1 MLRSD
6 SRRAAALDHF
16 ARFFAELEERFVE
29 RRDPLQQIALALLS
43 RQHVLMTGPPG
54 TGKSQLAS
62 AVVARIVDEATGE
75 PSVFARQIT
84 ESTVHTELIGAVDFR
99 TLMDS
104 GRTVHFTDEGLLG
117 SVHAFLDEVLDG
129 RDMLLRSTLNLLEER
144 ELKQG
149 ARITRGAIECALMTT
164 NRYLTEVLE
173 ENRRTLLAFVDRI
186 AFVSFVPRTFADP
199 ANLRRLVAGSVG
211 ERAALSARLTIQDLD
226 ALQTMASEVRVPASL
241 AERVADLVSAFER
254 RTGELERA
262 DPGFVAT
269 RYASARTAVRLAQ
282 LLRTIC
288 VLDKALHRR
297 DRPLVAELSD
307 LAMLRLALVVAG
319 PEPASLDA
327 LLAQEHEPRERRQLT
342 IMKAEHDLWDEC
354 LREITARA
362 LPDEP
367 VEAPAPA
374 PVQVAAEEPAPIA
387 VETNEPE
394 RAEPIAIATLEAHD
408 LHALRGVLER
418 SRTLEAED
426 PEARAIAREMR
437 TRALAALTE
446 HVAFGGFAGTAADD
460 PEDVA
465 GEIARYRE
473 AAELREALLAEGA
486 SIEQPDVHAARWERG
501 FATLV
506 DRARLALD
514 AHAAQR
520 ITGFDARGARGLS
533 TTLDALAP
541 LARAFDRLERDL
553 ASLAPGAP
561 PEPLRAVVLG
571 PRLSPLVE
579 ARYADDL
586 ALPSRDAMRDVVRG
600 VLGHLARLGVHDA
613 VPASAHLA
621 WVARALLARERTSD
635 EGAPSDAPF
644 DLARYRALRASE
656 DRALLC
662 LVLGEIALL
671 LHEPDRARGA
681 TERARDA
688 LAALSAET
696 RAQLA
701 SIDLARIERLVA
713 HLEGWHARAGADPT
727 LVQIAHDEAA
737 LRRTSLESELVASLL
752 PEHAD
757 HARALAT
764 RLHALDAALR
774 KALHDALAGANDA
787 RWAAI
792 VRAP

>member
-6 SRRAAALDHF
+6 SRRAAALEHF
-16 ARFFAELEERFVE
+16 ARFFAELEDRFVE
-29 RRDPLQQIALALLS
+29 RRDPLRQIALALLS

-54 TGKSQLAS
+54 TGKSQLAG

-75 PSVFARQIT
+75 PSLFARQIT

-149 ARITRGAIECALMTT
+149 ARITRGAIECAVMTT

-173 ENRRTLLAFVDRI
+173 ENRRTLLAFVDRV

-211 ERAALSARLTIQDLD
+211 ERVAPSARLTIQDID
-226 ALQTMASEVRVPASL
+226 ALQAMASEVRVPSSL
-241 AERVADLVSAFER
+241 AERVADLVVAFER

-262 DPGFVAT
+262 DPSFVAT
-269 RYASARTAVRLAQ
+269 RYVSARTAVRLAQ

-307 LAMLRLALVVAG
+307 LATLRLALVVAG
-319 PEPASLDA
+319 PDPAVLDA
-327 LLAQEHEPRERRQLT
+327 LLAQEHEPRERRQLA

-354 LREITARA
+354 LREIVSRP
-362 LPDEP
+362 LPEEATETLEP
-367 VEAPAPA
+367 SLELAPMTPRESV
-374 PVQVAAEEPAPIA
+374 PPPA
-387 VETNEPE
+387 VETKEPE
-394 RAEPIAIATLEAHD
+394 RVEPIALEADD
-408 LHALRGVLER
+408 LHALRSVLER
-418 SRTLEAED
+418 SRALERDD
-426 PEARAIAREMR
+426 PGAREIAREMR
-437 TRALAALTE
+437 TRALGALTE
-446 HVAFGGFAGTAADD
+446 HVAFGGFVDATSAADD

-465 GEIARYRE
+465 AEIARYRD

-486 SIEQPDVHAARWERG
+486 TITSPDVHAARWERA

-520 ITGFDARGARGLS
+520 VTGIDARGARGLS
-533 TTLDALAP
+533 ATLDALAP

-553 ASLAPGAP
+553 AALAPGAP
-561 PEPLRAVVLG
+561 PEPLRATVLG

-579 ARYADDL
+579 RCYATDL

-613 VPASAHLA
+613 VPAGAHLT
-621 WVARALLARERTSD
+621 WVAGALLAREAAP
-635 EGAPSDAPF
+635 GAVDATF
-644 DLARYRALRASE
+644 DLPGYRALRGAE

-671 LHEPDRARGA
+671 LHEPDRPRGA
-681 TERARDA
+681 TARAEEA
-688 LAALSAET
+688 LGALPAET

-701 SIDLARIERLVA
+701 SIDVARIERVVA
-713 HLEGWHARAGADPT
+713 YLEAWHAHAGADAT
-727 LVQIAHDEAA
+727 LVQIAHDEAS
-737 LRRTSLESELVASLL
+737 LRRISLEAELVAMLL
-752 PEHAD
+752 PERAD
-757 HARALAT
+757 DARALAS
-764 RLHALDAALR
+764 RLHALDTALR
-774 KALHDALAGANDA
+774 KALHDARAATTDA